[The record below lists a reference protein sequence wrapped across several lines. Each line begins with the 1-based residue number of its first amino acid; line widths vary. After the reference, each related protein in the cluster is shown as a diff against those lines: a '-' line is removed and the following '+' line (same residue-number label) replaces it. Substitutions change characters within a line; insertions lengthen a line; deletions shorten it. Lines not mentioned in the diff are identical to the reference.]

1 MPCVRYHP
9 VTPER
14 SEMNLARLMF
24 SSMCAGTLICCSAF
38 AQDGADR
45 FYQAI
50 RNDDLGLLRTMAG
63 AASINSADRHG
74 TTPLM
79 DAAAIG
85 STDTVKLLLDRGA
98 DPNAKNAF
106 GATPLMWAAGDIE
119 KVRLLVGKG
128 ANVNARSNIGR
139 TPLFIAVLHDGSF
152 EIAKLLIEKGADATA
167 RDKLGFTVLEA
178 AAQGNDTATVGLVLA
193 HGGDVKAKDGIGA
206 TALMAA
212 ATHGNAEVVK
222 LLLAKGGDVN
232 AVTIDFFE
240 SVKNGPIALG
250 LFTPL
255 ILAVPYG
262 GFDTVKLL
270 VDAGANVNAA
280 DTRGM
285 TPLMLAVSCDRPDP
299 RIIRLLRSNGADVTI
314 KSKRGETVSD
324 WANKFRNPEV
334 LEALGMRATTVATDI
349 RVRPVTDA
357 KQLGAKA
364 AVEKSIVL
372 LQRTNSKFVLSGGCI
387 GCHAQNLTGMAVKIA
402 SMNGAEVDGKVDA
415 DMARSV
421 LLLQGGIEQT
431 LMQLVDPPP
440 GRQGV
445 EYSVLQ
451 FGATGLPPSRAID
464 ALLHY
469 LVAAQRKAGNWPYG
483 PIPRSPIE
491 DGDFFGTAMGIR
503 CLQLYSVPARNAEFQ
518 DRIQRAGAWLNKAQP
533 RSTEDR
539 VMQLLGLRW
548 VGIPVEQREHE
559 LLALQREDGGW
570 AQTPWLSS
578 DGYATG
584 QVLYALHEAGMPAS
598 HEAYGRGVQYL
609 ARTQQNDGSWHV
621 SSRAPKF
628 QPFFQSGFPYD
639 DDQWISSAATA
650 WAAMGMAYAIPVT
663 NIANARK

>member
-1 MPCVRYHP
+1 
-9 VTPER
+9 
-14 SEMNLARLMF
+14 MNFARLIS

-38 AQDGADR
+38 AQDSADR
-45 FYQAI
+45 FYTAI
-50 RNDDLGLLRTMAG
+50 RNDDLGSLRAI
-63 AASINSADRHG
+63 AAPASVNTADRHG

-79 DAAAIG
+79 DAAAFG
-85 STDTVKLLLDRGA
+85 STDAMKLLLDRGA

-106 GATPLMWAAGDIE
+106 GATALMWAAGDIE

-128 ANVNARSNIGR
+128 ADVNARSNIGR
-139 TPLFIAVLHDGSF
+139 TPLSIAALHDGSF

-178 AAQGNDTATVGLVLA
+178 AAQGNDTDTVRLVLA

-212 ATHGNAEVVK
+212 AINGNAEVTR
-222 LLLAKGGDVN
+222 LLLAKGSDVN
-232 AVTIDFFE
+232 AVTIDSYE
-240 SVKNGPIALG
+240 TVKNGPIALG

-255 ILAVPYG
+255 ILTVPYG

-285 TPLMLAVSCDRPDP
+285 TPLMLAVSSDRPDP
-299 RIIRLLRSNGADVTI
+299 RIIRLLRAKRADVTF
-314 KSKRGETVSD
+314 KSKRGETVND

-334 LEALGMRATTVATDI
+334 LEALGMGATPVARDLS
-349 RVRPVTDA
+349 VRPVMDPT
-357 KQLGAKA
+357 KLSVKA
-364 AVEKSIVL
+364 AVEKSVVL
-372 LQRTNSKFVLSGGCI
+372 LQRTNSKFVVTGGCI
-387 GCHAQNLTGMAVKIA
+387 GCHAQNLTGMAVKVA

-415 DMARSV
+415 EMARSV
-421 LLLQGGIEQT
+421 LLLQGGLEQT
-431 LMQLVDPPP
+431 LMQLVDPAP

-445 EYSVLQ
+445 EYSLLQ
-451 FGATGLPPSRAID
+451 FGATGLPASRAID

-469 LVAAQRKAGNWPYG
+469 LVAAQRKAGNWPYA
-483 PIPRSPIE
+483 PIPRPPIE

-503 CLQLYSVPARNAEFQ
+503 CLQLYNIRGRDAEFQ
-518 DRIQRAGAWLNKAQP
+518 DRIRRAGTWLQKARP
-533 RSTEDR
+533 RSTEDS

-548 VGIPVEQREHE
+548 AGMPVEQREHE

-628 QPFFQSGFPYD
+628 QPYFQSGFPYD

-663 NIANARK
+663 NVANARQ